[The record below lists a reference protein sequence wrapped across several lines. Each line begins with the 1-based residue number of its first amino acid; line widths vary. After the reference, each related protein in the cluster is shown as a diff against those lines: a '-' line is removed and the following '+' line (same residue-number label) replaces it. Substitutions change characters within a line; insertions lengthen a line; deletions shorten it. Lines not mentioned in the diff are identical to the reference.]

1 MYNNN
6 VTMEVINVMIYKRYS
21 KLSNSCAY
29 VYKPKTG
36 GVSLEAKDYFEKNPQ
51 ATEYE
56 TRSGK
61 VVYYVPTMDE
71 VDEYIAKQE
80 QRLEE
85 LKQEAAENKARWE
98 AMEQEGR
105 K

>member
-1 MYNNN
+1 
-6 VTMEVINVMIYKRYS
+6 MIFKRYS
-21 KLSNSCAY
+21 KLSNSCTY
-29 VYKPKTG
+29 VYKRG
-36 GVSLEAKDYFEKNPQ
+36 GGLSLEAKDYFEKNPQ

-71 VDEYIAKQE
+71 IDEYIAKQE

-85 LKQEAAENKARWE
+85 LREVAIENKVRWE
-98 AMEQEGR
+98 AINQEER
-105 K
+105 TNEEE

>member
-1 MYNNN
+1 
-6 VTMEVINVMIYKRYS
+6 MIYKRYS
-21 KLSNSCAY
+21 KTSNSCAY
-29 VYKPKTG
+29 VYKPGTG

-61 VVYYVPTMDE
+61 VVYYVPTADE
-71 VDEYIAKQE
+71 IDEYIAKQE

-85 LKQEAAENKARWE
+85 LREVAIENKVRWE
-98 AMEQEGR
+98 AINQEE
-105 K
+105 KD